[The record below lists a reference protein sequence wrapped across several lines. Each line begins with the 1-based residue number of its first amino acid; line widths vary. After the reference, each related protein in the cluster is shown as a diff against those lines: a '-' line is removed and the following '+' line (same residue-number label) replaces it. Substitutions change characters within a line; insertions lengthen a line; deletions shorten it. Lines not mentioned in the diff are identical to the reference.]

1 MKTRKRKKSEQPVS
15 GSQPEEM
22 YGLATR
28 KNMFLDR
35 PTSHGGWPEGEYDP
49 PVNDRIYD
57 YLRSMGLMN
66 ERLLRSYVRNILIES
81 DDAKEATITSEE
93 PSFWREVGKTISR
106 NYDSLPQV
114 NKDEVDAWAAW
125 LDDAAGK
132 LGIVLAGIGLGAA
145 AFSTGVGE
153 VILAASAITGI
164 LNSSFQGTLEMQKGN
179 YSAAGGHVANIA
191 MDMALGAGA
200 EKLAKK
206 AGQYVGDAAAESVKD
221 AKKISRARNYGYGP
235 DQTLPPTRD
244 AVRIFRRS
252 QDSISG
258 ARSGGQALSAFGV
271 GLIGG
276 VVLEAMGNKMI
287 EIGQRFDEERRAA
300 GLASRPELSRET
312 IEMGRRFAS
321 GTQTSSDMMRFGDS
335 MQRLEIVDP
344 SERAALKVV
353 LDPEYM
359 KKLEAEYLDK

>member
-1 MKTRKRKKSEQPVS
+1 
-15 GSQPEEM
+15 M
-22 YGLATR
+22 YGLANR

-66 ERLLRSYVRNILIES
+66 ERLLRAYVRNILIES
-81 DDAKEATITSEE
+81 DAAKEAMITPEE

-106 NYDSLPQV
+106 NYDSLPKV
-114 NKDEVDAWAAW
+114 NKDEIDAWAEW

-153 VILAASAITGI
+153 VLLAASAITGI

-200 EKLAKK
+200 ESLAKK
-206 AGQYVGDAAAESVKD
+206 AGQYAGDAAGESVEQ
-221 AKKISRARNYGYGP
+221 AKRISRARNYGLGPGQTIPYGKEA
-235 DQTLPPTRD
+235 R
-244 AVRIFRRS
+244 RIFLRS
-252 QDSISG
+252 QGSVAG
-258 ARSGGQALSAFGV
+258 ARSGWNALTAFGA

-276 VVLEAMGNKMI
+276 VTLEALGNEMI
-287 EIGQRFDEERRAA
+287 EIGQSFDEARRAS
-300 GLASRPELSRET
+300 GLAPRPELSRET
-312 IEMGRRFAS
+312 IERGRRFAT
-321 GTQTSSDMMRFGDS
+321 GTQTRDDMMRLGDS
-335 MQRLEIVDP
+335 MQRLQFVDP
-344 SERAALKVV
+344 SERENLKVV
-353 LDPEYM
+353 LEPGYM
-359 KKLEAEYLDK
+359 EKLEAEYLDK